1 VRSDDII
8 RCMRPYCHNSTAAKT
23 QAPVKIIQRNSGA
36 ASAVAA
42 AVSRAGE
49 KAMTLMR
56 MFPLFRRPVGASS
69 VGNRPIKPNSRAPSA
84 ASAADDKWDDLVSP
98 RRRSRIRVGS

>member
-1 VRSDDII
+1 
-8 RCMRPYCHNSTAAKT
+8 MRPYCHNSTAAKT

-49 KAMTLMR
+49 KAMTLMPNVSVNPNLSEGR
-56 MFPLFRRPVGASS
+56 SARR
-69 VGNRPIKPNSRAPSA
+69 
-84 ASAADDKWDDLVSP
+84 ASATD
-98 RRRSRIRVGS
+98 R